1 MGYCVMSMNVKV
13 VMSSV
18 TDKKGRISTIL
29 DEVFVSQEEPCSTKY
44 ICEHICLLID

>member
-1 MGYCVMSMNVKV
+1 MNVKV

-29 DEVFVSQEEPCSTKY
+29 DEVFVSQEDPAPRSTFVSIY
-44 ICEHICLLID
+44 VY